1 MDDLLFYVLFNSI
14 SIILG
19 LMGGDNKMLYA
30 MEARLRLKRFPTR
43 AGLDPGTARSAGQR
57 ITL

>member
-19 LMGGDNKMLYA
+19 LMGGDNKRLYA
-30 MEARLRLKRFPTR
+30 MEARLKDFRLERVLIP
-43 AGLDPGTARSAGQR
+43 GPLDQQADA
-57 ITL
+57 